1 MQVMQARME
10 NPTTILPDA
19 LPAIFALAKVTKQGG
34 VPEST
39 LELVHLRASQINGC
53 SACVYGGM
61 YAARKAGESDDRL
74 FSVSAWYE
82 SPFFTEAERAALA
95 LTEAVTRLSD
105 RYDPV
110 SDEVWNEAARH
121 YDEKQLSA
129 LILMIGMTNLF
140 NRVNATVKQ
149 VAGATW

>member
-1 MQVMQARME
+1 MQARME
-10 NPTTILPDA
+10 NPATLLPGA
-19 LPAIFALAKVTKQGG
+19 LPAILDLAKATKQGG

-53 SACVYGGM
+53 SACVYGGIH
-61 YAARKAGESDDRL
+61 AARKAGESDDRL

-95 LTEAVTRLSD
+95 LTEAVTRISD

-110 SDEVWNEAARH
+110 PDEIWNEAARH
-121 YDEKQLSA
+121 YNEQQLSA
-129 LILMIGMTNLF
+129 LILTIGMTNLF
-140 NRVNATVKQ
+140 NRVNASIKQ

>member
-1 MQVMQARME
+1 ME
-10 NPTTILPDA
+10 NPATLLPGA
-19 LPAIFALAKVTKQGG
+19 LPAILALGKVTKQGG

-95 LTEAVTRLSD
+95 LTEAVTRISD

-110 SDEVWNEAARH
+110 PDEIWNEAARH
-121 YDEKQLSA
+121 YDERQLSA
-129 LILMIGMTNLF
+129 LILTIGMTNLF
-140 NRVNATVKQ
+140 NRVNASIKQ

>member
-1 MQVMQARME
+1 ME
-10 NPTTILPDA
+10 NPATLLPGA
-19 LPAIFALAKVTKQGG
+19 LPAILALGKVTKQGG

-110 SDEVWNEAARH
+110 PDEIWNEAARH
-121 YDEKQLSA
+121 YDERQLSA
-129 LILMIGMTNLF
+129 LILTIGMTNLF
-140 NRVNATVKQ
+140 NRVNASIKQ